1 VSNIRVSNIR
11 VSGIGWSPCQRK
23 VVRQDDSGSAIV
35 EFVVLALPLMI
46 PIIIYLGAVHE
57 NSALKNDLHNLAR
70 QSARA
75 FITSPNESYE
85 SARLQS
91 IVRIFQT
98 RILQPDGISE
108 IPIVTVECS
117 ASPCLTPDAKVKVTA
132 SLIRLQNKF
141 SGIFRFMS
149 APRVQFSASD
159 VQIVDAWR

>member
-1 VSNIRVSNIR
+1 M
-11 VSGIGWSPCQRK
+11 SGIGWSPCQRK

-141 SGIFRFMS
+141 SGIFRFMA